1 MSASLAKNRIYE
13 LFPDRAL
20 VNLKAGAASVGWAE
34 KTARNML
41 VNGTFPIK
49 TVLVGRKRLIV
60 VADLARYYAELIG
73 LDGLETQPGPTPTG
87 ANRQRHDGTSV
98 AAREIGVRKHLEACR
113 IIEEGS
119 AK

>member
-20 VNLKAGAASVGWAE
+20 VGLKVGAFSVGFAE

-41 VNGTFPIK
+41 VTGTFPVK

-73 LDGLETQPGPTPTG
+73 DTQPQPEPEAEPTPAG
-87 ANRQRHDGTSV
+87 VNRRHP
-98 AAREIGVRKHLEACR
+98 EACPHPQER
-113 IIEEGS
+113 G
-119 AK
+119 AA